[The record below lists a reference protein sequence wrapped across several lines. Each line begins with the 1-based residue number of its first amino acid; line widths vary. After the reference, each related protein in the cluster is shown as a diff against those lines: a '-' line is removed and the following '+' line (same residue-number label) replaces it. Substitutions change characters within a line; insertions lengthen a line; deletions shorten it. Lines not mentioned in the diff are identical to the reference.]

1 MYSLV
6 LISLYLLCF
15 YIWALVQLYI
25 RSRVEDCFPP
35 IPYRSAAAHR
45 KNEWKSLIFDFD
57 TEFLHQNSE
66 LSKNGWYHWIRLALL
81 RRNQLSL
88 FTFKPIIEPS
98 SCIQRRRLRWVIFTH
113 FATPPTIPNF
123 YRAQCVP
130 RAKKKKKRAGRENS
144 NVPSIVEKK

>member
-1 MYSLV
+1 MYGIVRRKYPPKWAIFTLGCV
-6 LISLYLLCF
+6 F
-15 YIWALVQLYI
+15 YVFFWGRGQ
-25 RSRVEDCFPP
+25 P
-35 IPYRSAAAHR
+35 IIVYRSAAAHR

-88 FTFKPIIEPS
+88 FNFKPIIEPP

-113 FATPPTIPNF
+113 FATPPTIPDF
-123 YRAQCVP
+123 YRAQCVS
-130 RAKKKKKRAGRENS
+130 REKKKKNRAGRENS